1 MQYYSKYFV
10 TRSIKK
16 MYNGIGVPSARGS
29 GTNGYVVK
37 SLAHITKSGLSRSN
51 ASGYNSRGSSGHAST
66 YLALQG
72 NGNTSVKTRRT
83 SHLVYE
89 HLSRRD
95 IEKELLIFEDSLRD
109 NLEEG
114 EKREEEIQEK
124 LEKER
129 ARLLHDYEKRQA
141 EIILIKE
148 GQIDK
153 KKGMEAKFR
162 KAFDIS
168 DKMEQ
173 GRAFQFEELAR
184 EKQEKNLV
192 RSMEKSERYRR

>member
-1 MQYYSKYFV
+1 M
-10 TRSIKK
+10 
-16 MYNGIGVPSARGS
+16 
-29 GTNGYVVK
+29 
-37 SLAHITKSGLSRSN
+37 
-51 ASGYNSRGSSGHAST
+51 
-66 YLALQG
+66 
-72 NGNTSVKTRRT
+72 
-83 SHLVYE
+83 
-89 HLSRRD
+89 
-95 IEKELLIFEDSLRD
+95 
-109 NLEEG
+109 
-114 EKREEEIQEK
+114 
-124 LEKER
+124 EKER

-168 DKMEQ
+168 DKMEE